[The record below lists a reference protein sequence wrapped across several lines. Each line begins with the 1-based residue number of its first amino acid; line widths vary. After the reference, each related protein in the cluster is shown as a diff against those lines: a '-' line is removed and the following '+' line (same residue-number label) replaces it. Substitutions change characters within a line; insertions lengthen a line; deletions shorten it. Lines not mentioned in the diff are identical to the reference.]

1 MILPN
6 PEYKGLVRGYV
17 VYGTRRAGYIS
28 MERALDPEYWDVGVA
43 FTPYHRHDENPE
55 TIAHEL
61 EKLEFLYAS
70 FRDVGGM
77 MVGYEYRPYKG

>member
-1 MILPN
+1 MIIPN
-6 PEYKGLVRGYV
+6 PNHKGLVRGYV
-17 VYGTRRAGYIS
+17 VYSTHRAGCTS
-28 MERALDPEYWDVGVA
+28 MERALDPECWDNGVA

-55 TIAHEL
+55 TIAREL